1 MIVTETPVS
10 VTMDLV
16 AISKVRAP
24 REVSQMRVGI
34 YARTSTDDGR
44 QELTNQTRELHAYSE
59 RMGWKVVGE
68 YLDQVSGRK
77 AERPQFLAAMQDA
90 RKRKF
95 DVLLFWSLDR
105 LSREGVLKTLLIL
118 NQLSGYGVKYRSLQ
132 EQWIDSLGAFSDAI
146 VGVLATVAKFEA
158 DRMSARVR
166 SGLER
171 ARAEGKVLGRPRAVL
186 DRDKVTAMRKKGM
199 SLREIATVTGKS
211 AMTIQRILVS
221 GAPERESA

>member
-1 MIVTETPVS
+1 MK
-10 VTMDLV
+10 V
-16 AISKVRAP
+16 A
-24 REVSQMRVGI
+24 I

-44 QELTNQTRELHAYSE
+44 QELSNQTRELHAYAE

-77 AERPQFLAAMQDA
+77 ADRPQFQAAMKDA

-118 NQLSGYGVKYRSLQ
+118 NQLTGYGVKYRSLQ

-146 VGVLATVAKFEA
+146 IGILATVAKFEA
-158 DRMSARVR
+158 DRMSSRVR
-166 SGLER
+166 SGLAR
-171 ARAEGKVLGRPRAVL
+171 AKAEGKVLGRPKAIL
-186 DRDKVTAMRKKGM
+186 DRSKLEKMRAEGM
-199 SLREIATVTGKS
+199 SLREIGAATGRS
-211 AMTIQRILVS
+211 AMTIQRILAAGDRKSVV
-221 GAPERESA
+221 

>member
-1 MIVTETPVS
+1 
-10 VTMDLV
+10 
-16 AISKVRAP
+16 
-24 REVSQMRVGI
+24 MRVAI

-44 QELTNQTRELHAYSE
+44 QELTNQTRELHEYAE
-59 RMGWKVVGE
+59 RMGWKVVAE

-77 AERPQFLAAMQDA
+77 ADRPELKKALAAG

-118 NQLSGYGVKYRSLQ
+118 NELSTHGVKYRSLQ

-146 VGVLATVAKFEA
+146 IGILATVAKFEA

-166 SGLER
+166 TGL
-171 ARAEGKVLGRPRAVL
+171 ARAKSQGKVLGRPKAIV
-186 DRDKVTAMRKKGM
+186 DRTKLATMRNKGM
-199 SLREIATVTGKS
+199 SLREIAQATGKS
-211 AMTIQRILVS
+211 AMTVQRILKA
-221 GAPERESA
+221 GEAA